1 MKPAGIPPS
10 LLQKYL
16 LDECTDAEKAQVEA
30 WYESLHGDTEYLDS
44 LGKEEQLEIKNE
56 TFREIKS
63 RINPEEEE
71 APRKLNIGWLIG
83 IAASILLAVG
93 IYINYNSG
101 EEGITQQEIAAEFR
115 KKDASEL
122 VTFKNKEHRIL
133 THKLP
138 DQSSVAMHPGAVITY
153 PQHFEKDRRE
163 VTFSGEGFFDIQKD
177 PSKPFYIESGELVI
191 RVLGTSFNVK
201 APVANQVFQVDVVT
215 GSVEVRARNTGGNAQ
230 QVILKPQEQALFEL
244 ASRKLT
250 SRPSSTQLRKP
261 IYEPVTIV
269 FEETPMDQVIDQLE
283 KRFKVNISL
292 TNPGVARCSVTANF
306 ESQPLSSILE
316 MLCTTLDASYV
327 LSEENI
333 TINAIPCE

>member
-16 LDECTDAEKAQVEA
+16 TDECTEAEKAQVEA
-30 WYESLHGDTEYLDS
+30 WYESLRGESGYLDRLPQDDQQTLQDATFS
-44 LGKEEQLEIKNE
+44 EIKN
-56 TFREIKS
+56 RLQ
-63 RINPEEEE
+63 PEEEE
-71 APRKLNIGWLIG
+71 APRRFKLGWLIG

-93 IYINYNSG
+93 IYFQYPDKKQ
-101 EEGITQQEIAAEFR
+101 ETQPEISAEFQE
-115 KKDASEL
+115 KSL
-122 VTFKNKEHRIL
+122 QLTTFTNEEKRIVIHR
-133 THKLP
+133 LP
-138 DQSSVAMHPGAVITY
+138 DNSSVAMHPGAVITY
-153 PQHFEKDRRE
+153 PQQFEEKRRA
-163 VTFSGEGFFDIQKD
+163 VTFSGEGFFDIQKN
-177 PSKPFYIESGELVI
+177 PAKPFYIESGKLVI

-201 APVANQVFQVDVVT
+201 APVSRKVFQVDVVT
-215 GSVEVRARNTGGNAQ
+215 GSVSVLAKNTAGTAQ

-244 ASRKLT
+244 SSGKLT
-250 SRPSSTQLRKP
+250 ARPIAIPLRKP

-269 FEETPMDQVIDQLE
+269 FEETPMNQVIDQLE

-316 MLCTTLDASYV
+316 MLCTTLDANYV
-327 LSEENI
+327 LSGENI